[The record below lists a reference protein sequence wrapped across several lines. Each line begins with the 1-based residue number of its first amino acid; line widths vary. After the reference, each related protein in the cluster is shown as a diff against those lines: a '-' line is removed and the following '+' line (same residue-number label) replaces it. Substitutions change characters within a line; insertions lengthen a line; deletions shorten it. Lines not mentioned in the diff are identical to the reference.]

1 MALRHWS
8 QTASGN
14 AAPTGINWAEGM
26 PPSAVNNSSREE
38 MAQVRQ
44 VYTPDHWQW
53 VDVSATASV
62 ASQTTFKVATDLT
75 SAFTVNRRA
84 RLRSGSTTRYMTIV
98 SSSFGTETTVTVTV
112 DSGSLSAS
120 HSIAAVA
127 ALTDDGVPRNSFARL
142 ASTNTFTAANLFQ
155 ATTSFSAVA
164 VFQGGMSVSGAAVF
178 RNAVAT
184 PPFTLTFSAATFAP
198 DLSLGTDFIASLSGS
213 AIFSAPSNVTVG
225 QRGKIIL
232 DQNATGGFSV
242 SFAAAYV
249 FEGGDAPI
257 IDLAAN
263 GRTVLDYIATG
274 AAELM
279 VKIAWK
285 EGTDTIGYFREYD
298 KGTVSAAASL
308 SQAHGLG
315 RYPSHVT
322 AFYENVSANLS
333 YAIGD
338 RVDVNSVADGPNENA
353 KPSLYYNTTSVVV
366 RQGTGTP
373 RLVSGTGSVAAI
385 SDLAWKMIFRVYE

>member
-1 MALRHWS
+1 MALRNWS

-14 AAPTGINWAEGM
+14 AAPTGINWQEGQA
-26 PPSAVNNSSREE
+26 PSTVNNSARET
-38 MAQVRQ
+38 MAQLRQ

-53 VDVSATASV
+53 VDVSASSSV
-62 ASQTTFKVATDLT
+62 ASQTTFVVATDLT
-75 SAFTVNRRA
+75 AAFTANRRV
-84 RLRSGSTTRYMTIV
+84 RLRSGSTTRYGTIV
-98 SSSFGTETTVTVTV
+98 SSSFGTSTTVTITV

-225 QRGKIIL
+225 QRGRIIL

-242 SFAAAYV
+242 SFASAYV
-249 FEGGDAPI
+249 FEGGQVALP
-257 IDLAAN
+257 DLTAN
-263 GRTVLDYIATG
+263 GRTVIDYLATG
-274 AAELM
+274 AAELLC
-279 VKIAWK
+279 KLAWK
-285 EGTDTIGYFREYD
+285 EGTNSIGRFREYD
-298 KGTVSAAASL
+298 LGVVNDQSTH

-315 RYPSHVT
+315 RYPALVQLYLECDTTNLNYT
-322 AFYENVSANLS
+322 A
-333 YAIGD
+333 GD
-338 RVDVNSVADGPNENA
+338 RVALNTMSQDAVGGVTLWADTTNVNATFGVNIQINDRTGFQSTAIAEANWSVI
-353 KPSLYYNTTSVVV
+353 V
-366 RQGTGTP
+366 
-373 RLVSGTGSVAAI
+373 
-385 SDLAWKMIFRVYE
+385 RVYE